1 MWYMHYTL
9 YYTYGASVSPD
20 GISDQIAY
28 ICTCEIEKSA
38 SDGDRDI
45 ENIILLLSS

>member
-1 MWYMHYTL
+1 MHYTS
-9 YYTYGASVSPD
+9 YYTYGAFVSPD

-28 ICTCEIEKSA
+28 ICTCAIEKST

-45 ENIILLLSS
+45 ENIILLSS